1 MRDPKR
7 VLFVSQEI
15 YPYVGEENGIRLL
28 NRKLPQ
34 ACQEA
39 GMETRTFMPKFGEIN
54 ERKNQLHEVIRLSGI
69 NIIISETDHPLL
81 LKVASIQSARIQIYF
96 IDNDDFFRRRKGYT
110 DEDGKE
116 YEDNDERSIFF
127 ARGTLETVQKMS
139 WFPNI
144 VQCSGWMTAL
154 VPLYIRTA
162 FKDAPFFN
170 RTKIVVGLNEERF
183 AQPFGTDFAPK
194 VRFEGVNK
202 DSVITLYDKE
212 VDYQTLMKIAIDYAD
227 TVIIQSPDAD
237 PQLIDYAHQKGKE
250 VLDFSNQ
257 EPAAYV
263 QAYQRMI
270 EENDKTNE

>member
-1 MRDPKR
+1 MREPKR

-15 YPYVGEENGIRLL
+15 YPYVGDETGIRLL
-28 NRKLPQ
+28 NRRLPQ

-81 LKVASIQSARIQIYF
+81 LKVASIPSARIQIYF
-96 IDNDDFFRRRKGYT
+96 IDNDDFFRRRKGYV
-110 DEDGKE
+110 DEDGNE
-116 YEDNDERSIFF
+116 YDDNDERSIFF

-144 VQCSGWMTAL
+144 VHCSGWMTAL

-162 FKDAPFFN
+162 FKDAPFFS
-170 RTKIVVGLNEERF
+170 RTKIVVGLTEERF
-183 AQPFGTDFAPK
+183 HKPFGTDFAPK
-194 VRFEGVNK
+194 TRFEGVSK
-202 DSVITLYDKE
+202 DAVMALYDKE
-212 VDYQTLMKIAIDYAD
+212 VDYQTLMKLAIDYAD
-227 TVIIQSPDAD
+227 TVIVESPDAD
-237 PQLIDYAHQKGKE
+237 PELIEYARTKGKE
-250 VLDFSNQ
+250 VLDYQNE

-263 QAYQRMI
+263 EAYRRI
-270 EENDKTNE
+270 TENKTE